1 MRDINIAKLDT
12 GRQLTIGS
20 MQFVFFAN
28 CLLPTANLSVNINK
42 IIVNMLSI
50 MNF

>member
-1 MRDINIAKLDT
+1 MSFYNFDAN
-12 GRQLTIGS
+12 RQLAVDSWQKEQI
-20 MQFVFFAN
+20 AN